1 MNHAARPYLE
11 LALNLVLMIALC
23 GRYASHAPLS
33 NGKRCSRRRRRR
45 AESIFLYLLSAAIH
59 HSFVVPALETSS
71 AAAAEQK
78 NALCEWVIFNCT

>member
-33 NGKRCSRRRRRR
+33 NGKRCSRRRRR

-71 AAAAEQK
+71 AAAAEHRK
-78 NALCEWVIFNCT
+78 MHCVNG

>member
-71 AAAAEQK
+71 AAAAAEHRK
-78 NALCEWVIFNCT
+78 MHCVNG